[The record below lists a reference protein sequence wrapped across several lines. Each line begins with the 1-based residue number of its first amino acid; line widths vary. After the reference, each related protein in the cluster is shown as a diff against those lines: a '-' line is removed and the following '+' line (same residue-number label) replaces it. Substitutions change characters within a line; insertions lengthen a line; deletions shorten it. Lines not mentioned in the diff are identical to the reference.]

1 MDGACPL
8 DRAAGQPEGAR
19 GARPGPADR
28 RPPGRQ
34 SAREEGRAVMTM
46 STSSITVTTANGGAA
61 TGAASGSVT
70 VS

>member
-1 MDGACPL
+1 MTPDSNRTPL
-8 DRAAGQPEGAR
+8 PNPQPADAV
-19 GARPGPADR
+19 ARPGPADR